1 MSSIGGMF
9 YSEFCAGI
17 SLTCGGIHQCR
28 DVITFCLYLLNKK
41 RRNLIKIRPCAIFS
55 WFNQFYRFVLI
66 FRPVNVMVFDWL
78 FSLHVIDPTSTTH
91 SPYIDPTSTLHR
103 SPYIYISSS
112 SFLLFSLLLLLLIS
126 ILLSPPAPPPQF

>member
-1 MSSIGGMF
+1 MKEDTEKKRSNQKIPHAKSTHALIHLSMSSIGGMF

-17 SLTCGGIHQCR
+17 SLTCAGIHQCR
-28 DVITFCLYLLNKK
+28 DVITFCLYLLNKM

-78 FSLHVIDPTSTTH
+78 IRKDETFSMVN
-91 SPYIDPTSTLHR
+91 
-103 SPYIYISSS
+103 
-112 SFLLFSLLLLLLIS
+112 
-126 ILLSPPAPPPQF
+126 A